1 MLRCRVSSQS
11 GLHEGIQAGQLHSTL
26 WWRAASYL
34 STYESFRP
42 VCYLSPC
49 TSSGKSRTLAD
60 VSSGV
65 YRSGSVGDV
74 SSGVYRSGSLNSA
87 TVVLGI
93 NPRHWVVKNP
103 AWLHTPGTYPQ
114 DIPWIH
120 KGFPGRSIPL
130 SSRSIALSSQPPPW
144 LSQANPDL
152 VIGVTLCHYYCVQV
166 SSYYYFSSFAFASC
180 IGDYFVPHLLL
191 QELLFGLCPGQRQLR
206 SLDYLFGRFAIL
218 LLGERGSLSFIS
230 EGYPISFLRSSL
242 AARIPP

>member
-1 MLRCRVSSQS
+1 MLTGFISGHHWRLGQGRRHPYQERQSSLVCFVVELAPNLGCMKGFKQ
-11 GLHEGIQAGQLHSTL
+11 GNLHSTL

-93 NPRHWVVKNP
+93 NPRHWAVKNP

-130 SSRSIALSSQPPPW
+130 
-144 LSQANPDL
+144 
-152 VIGVTLCHYYCVQV
+152 
-166 SSYYYFSSFAFASC
+166 
-180 IGDYFVPHLLL
+180 
-191 QELLFGLCPGQRQLR
+191 
-206 SLDYLFGRFAIL
+206 
-218 LLGERGSLSFIS
+218 
-230 EGYPISFLRSSL
+230 
-242 AARIPP
+242 